1 VSEHLRT
8 EELIGGILENYA
20 ARAVFRGFSRG
31 PERKG
36 RATYRLLWHRDQ
48 FFELILDVP
57 RKTIKFPV
65 VLPQV
70 PADSAMYREFREFVD
85 SRFSEDVPEHRRVDR
100 SKVRAQVGNRTGN
113 ISLTLTVLDEDFDYA
128 VRKLIH
134 LVHEVYL
141 DFLMDGRY
149 YDYMIETFNLDPDKM

>member
-1 VSEHLRT
+1 MSGRLRT
-8 EELIGGILENYA
+8 EELVGGILENYA

-36 RATYRLLWHRDQ
+36 RATYRVLWHRDQ
-48 FFELILDVP
+48 LFELILDVA
-57 RKTIKFPV
+57 RKTFRFPG

-70 PADSAMYREFREFVD
+70 PANSSMYREFREYVE
-85 SRFSEDVPEHRRVDR
+85 SRFSEELPEHRRIDAT
-100 SKVRAQVGNRTGN
+100 KARAQVGNRAGHV
-113 ISLTLTVLDEDFDYA
+113 SLTLSVLDGDFDYA

-134 LVHEVYL
+134 LVHEIYL

-149 YDYMIETFNLDPDKM
+149 YEYMVETFNLDPDKM